1 MLSAKRCVAGLHPV
15 KLTTFLRNSPV
26 VSPLSTANLN
36 CDTIF
41 ISHTGLIKIGCICP
55 ETIHQNVKTMGA
67 NTMANIRLLAPEIIK
82 ENPSEETI
90 SDQTDGIFSKS
101 YSPAIDIYAFGIVAL
116 EMAVLGIK
124 NNPNC
129 AGKAGQFN
137 HQSGAHPYG
146 GRYSEGSISQTTQYG
161 DLSGPF
167 VSRESIRKAIDLLDN
182 DLQKDFINR
191 CLNEDPNKRPTA
203 KELLFHPI
211 IFEVPCLKVICAN
224 KILNNSSTGY
234 SLEQIEEEFNKKMQN
249 RQSIIAEIHHRDGT
263 DVVRRICDLS
273 KLNTEYLEKFFE
285 EVRNGVYPLYAFSA
299 MKTKQISKFMKMKR
313 NSTFKNLVENAAN
326 NLNAAKEPPNGVA
339 GDPLGKQPEGDE
351 TNEENGE
358 SGQHGNEPNVNAEL
372 SRTDD
377 PEYEEDEY
385 DQEEETGSQ
394 TEDYEGRCENCSNDS
409 YEEETRRIEHIE
421 ITLSS
426 LTTGQVRMQND
437 RLYHLDLL
445 LKLDDK
451 MNRKL
456 SCSLSSPC
464 DNGTVLSN
472 ELVANGFINSVGCAC
487 GPLSACLTNSRS
499 FPVDHR
505 RKTATSSRRKSM
517 SPLASRRTS
526 RSWPAISRSPAA
538 IRTPVRSIARGT
550 PRSMFLFSA

>member
-1 MLSAKRCVAGLHPV
+1 
-15 KLTTFLRNSPV
+15 
-26 VSPLSTANLN
+26 
-36 CDTIF
+36 
-41 ISHTGLIKIGCICP
+41 
-55 ETIHQNVKTMGA
+55 MGA

-82 ENPSEETI
+82 ENPAEETI
-90 SDQTDGIFSKS
+90 SEPTDGLFSKS

-129 AGKAGQFN
+129 TGKASQFN
-137 HQSGAHPYG
+137 YSHPAHPYG
-146 GRYSEGSISQTTQYG
+146 GRYSEGSIQATPNYYG
-161 DLSGPF
+161 ELSGPF
-167 VSRESIRKAIDLLDN
+167 VSRESIRKALDLLDN

-191 CLNEDPNKRPTA
+191 CLNEDPTKRPTA

-249 RQSIIAEIHHRDGT
+249 TQGIIAEIHRLNGT
-263 DVVRRICDLS
+263 NEVRRICDLS

-299 MKTKQISKFMKMKR
+299 IKTKISKYMKMKR
-313 NSTFKNLVENAAN
+313 NSTFKNLVENAMS
-326 NLNAAKEPPNGVA
+326 LNATKEPTNGCGERDGA
-339 GDPLGKQPEGDE
+339 GKQPEHNE
-351 TNEENGE
+351 TAEATGE
-358 SGQHGNEPNVNAEL
+358 SGHLRVEPNDTAEL

-394 TEDYEGRCENCSNDS
+394 NEDYEGRCENCSNDS

-426 LTTGQVRMQND
+426 LTTGQVRIKND
-437 RLYHLDLL
+437 KLFCLDLL

-456 SCSLSSPC
+456 SCSLSSQC
-464 DNGTVLSN
+464 DNGMVLSN
-472 ELVANGFINSVGCAC
+472 ELVANGFINSVG
-487 GPLSACLTNSRS
+487 LRSSDFLFLNVSNSTLKCSLFSLAITQKDRDLVEEKIDEAINKQND
-499 FPVDHR
+499 F
-505 RKTATSSRRKSM
+505 TE
-517 SPLASRRTS
+517 LASNQ
-526 RSWPAISRSPAA
+526 
-538 IRTPVRSIARGT
+538 SIACCYT
-550 PRSMFLFSA
+550 NAS